1 MSFRDQKKILE
12 ILKRYENKFD
22 RKELDDYKMFLKRDK
37 DEEEFDTVSMK
48 RLKELQDKY
57 FVAPDR
63 SKLDALFKKKEE

>member
-1 MSFRDQKKILE
+1 MYFRDQKKYLE
-12 ILKRYENKFD
+12 AIKRFESKFD
-22 RKELDDYKMFLKRDK
+22 QKELEEYKIFLKRDR

-48 RLKELQDKY
+48 RLKEIHDKY

>member
-1 MSFRDQKKILE
+1 MSFRDQKKYLE
-12 ILKRYENKFD
+12 ALKRFESKFD
-22 RKELDDYKMFLKRDK
+22 RKELDEYKIFLKRDK

-48 RLKELQDKY
+48 RLKDIHDKY